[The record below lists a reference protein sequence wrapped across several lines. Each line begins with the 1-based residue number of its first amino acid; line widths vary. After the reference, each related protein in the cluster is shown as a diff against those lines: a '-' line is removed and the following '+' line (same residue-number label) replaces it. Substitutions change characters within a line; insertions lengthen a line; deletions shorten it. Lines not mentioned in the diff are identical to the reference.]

1 MKKTAIVLLWLCI
14 AITELHSQQNAFMKK
29 YWNYKN
35 RYQKYFVHLGN
46 NAGDGLPIAHRPL
59 RRFSD
64 FQYSTRDWYPKGA
77 TDGIADGG
85 INGIKF
91 GDVTADLGDYIAVLA
106 TEFKL
111 LKNGGE
117 DTQPVLNELYYAIQA
132 VERSDYFAEDYLS
145 QSAALPNTNGFFMR
159 GDVEKDYHSPW
170 NNEYTQNN
178 SQDGKDTV
186 KGQDSPSSFTGQPQ
200 GYLNPH
206 NEMSQDQIIAL
217 MLGFAFVKKYVDNI
231 AVQPTAADAP
241 KNLVTQVQD
250 ITNRVMD
257 YIQAT
262 YYNADYQIQ
271 ITVPLW
277 TMPPPFNPVEAKYNI
292 NLQADLNWAII
303 NPLSGEP
310 VHEMA
315 PQFGS
320 VIAFTYPLCA
330 AAHYITGNSYDLNGT
345 VHCGMFPMPSYPPKL
360 FYSMDVDIPFPVLN
374 TAWNNIPNGIGSA
387 LNVASPIG
395 PFACVYYTGW
405 ASTAGLIQ
413 IPHPVFGHFCV
424 RDWVLTG
431 IAEGSFKK
439 DYNLNL
445 SLSLASMSSANYS
458 NWSHNEIKRLA
469 QDGNMEIF
477 DLIYATLHDV
487 TPLLPKSYYDAILAT
502 APIEGPYSYDTLGD
516 YSFGWSQNSR
526 WSHPYNIALDPGGKN
541 GNDYMWLYNLYR
553 LAFAT
558 DVDVASVAYNERQT
572 EPADFYYCPAIIKN
586 TFINSQQWLEVNNS
600 FSINRKFKNY
610 LDFKCGIKEYSSKNT
625 TLGNNYT
632 MKIKTDLV
640 FPKTV
645 YFNVDGGK
653 VEVGESSNNF
663 YDQGNL
669 IMHHGIL
676 NFFSG
681 AQLEIFGNGKI
692 IVESANLSLGSFTTT
707 VLHAGAEIIIK
718 AGGILT
724 FGQNAHIII
733 EDGAKIT
740 IENGGK
746 LNYEKDVDLQLKGD
760 NAVLEIS
767 GNLDLKNDAVF
778 TFTYPGTNSGYV
790 KFSNVEADIYTPT
803 ENIKY
808 GTNSKIFLHGQGKTD
823 KVLEVTQESIYTSG
837 TANGTCAEFRI
848 TDGKVEMSTNARL
861 NLDCK
866 VFINNATIASSYA
879 PGTSSARGIDVFGQP
894 SVSISNSDF
903 IGLQKGIN
911 GLLFYGGKSLSV
923 PGCSFIQCDRGLNIE
938 GATVYVNA
946 CTFIENGIGV
956 KIQNITKPAY
966 IRHSN
971 FTVND
976 YNTGISASV
985 ATGTPLNVWFCN
997 INGGPY
1003 EMNELT
1009 GINIDGG
1016 NLNLKCTNIH
1026 YMRYGVKANDNSF
1039 VNMSAENGFGYNDLS
1054 NNETAIA
1061 FQKCDGVNFKNGH
1074 NNFSFNPNLL
1084 SRYYNP
1090 NNTWVTNS
1098 CSYCNFNGLPRMSG
1112 EFTHPPCFNNGGT
1125 LIFECDQ
1132 NQWNIND
1139 VIGPAMSTQTYQ
1151 ATNTYD
1157 RYDVGY
1163 VCSNNSHV
1171 ADVIFADPNPS
1182 AAQAC
1187 PPGSSDCVNPP
1198 CLAISNIDVS
1208 TLRVINTPTFQNQE
1222 MDVAINNATDN
1233 INETADGNRS
1243 TIMLLKE
1250 ILDYNLTNP
1259 TQEEVRVL
1267 DYSIRTIQ
1275 MALANLQLL
1284 KTEVSDTIEVESY
1297 FTATL
1302 QLLDNKIAQAVAE
1315 NNYYHHVYLM
1325 FDKACVQHL
1334 HGDRMA
1340 AISTIEQIQLF
1351 ASAEE
1356 VDYLAYWHCL
1366 YDLEN
1371 QAITGVITKE
1381 EYTNTLEM
1389 CAPPQYLRVMNISEN
1404 QLEREVKH
1412 NPYHF
1417 NVDNTNS
1424 MAQLKFNSQ
1433 IAENTTISVYD
1444 LSGKIVSSQSFDTQ
1458 KGENNFVINLAN
1470 LSKSI
1475 YVVQFKVNENVCREK
1490 VGLY

>member
-1 MKKTAIVLLWLCI
+1 
-14 AITELHSQQNAFMKK
+14 MKK
-29 YWNYKN
+29 YWNYEN
-35 RYQKYFVHLGN
+35 RYRKYFVHLGN

-59 RRFSD
+59 RRLDEQAFT
-64 FQYSTRDWYPKGA
+64 YEPRDWYPDGA
-77 TDGIADGG
+77 PDGIYDGG
-85 INGIKF
+85 WKGIKF
-91 GDVTADLGDYIAVLA
+91 GDVTADLGDYIARLA
-106 TEFKL
+106 TQYKL
-111 LKNGGE
+111 LKNASE
-117 DTQPVLNELYYAIQA
+117 DTLPTLNELYYAIQC
-132 VERSDYFAEDYLS
+132 VERVDLEAEFYLS
-145 QSAALPNTNGFFMR
+145 QQQSPKNLNGFFMR
-159 GDVEKDYHSPW
+159 GDVEKDYHAQW
-170 NNEYTQNN
+170 NNENTQNN
-178 SQDGKDTV
+178 SQDEKDKI

-217 MLGFAFVKKYVDNI
+217 MLGFAFVVKYVDNVT
-231 AVQPTAADAP
+231 VQPTAADVP

-262 YYNADYQIQ
+262 YYN
-271 ITVPLW
+271 
-277 TMPPPFNPVEAKYNI
+277 I
-292 NLQADLNWAII
+292 NLQLNGSLPVAAFTFHNAPNQHFTINTQLDLNWSIV
-303 NPLSGEP
+303 NPLSGQA

-315 PQFGS
+315 NQYGT
-320 VIAFTYPLCA
+320 VIGFAYPMCA
-330 AAHYITGNSYDLNGT
+330 AAHFITGNSYDNDGYI
-345 VHCGMFPMPSYPPKL
+345 HCNNFVIPTFPPKV
-360 FYSMDVDIPFPVLN
+360 YSNMNVNIPFNELRQG
-374 TAWNNIPNGIGSA
+374 WNDIPNGIGPILSVINPINDYTCVNYSA
-387 LNVASPIG
+387 LKTIILP
-395 PFACVYYTGW
+395 PY
-405 ASTAGLIQ
+405 LL
-413 IPHPVFGHFCV
+413 PVNGDFCI
-424 RDWVLTG
+424 RNWILNG
-431 IAEGSFKK
+431 IYAGSFEK

-445 SLSLASMSSANYS
+445 ALSLASTTSSSYT
-458 NWSHNEIKRLA
+458 NWSHNEIKTFA

-487 TPLLPKSYYDAILAT
+487 APLIPKIEYEMIINS
-502 APIEGPYSYDTLGD
+502 APDEGPYSYDNSD
-516 YSFGWSQNSR
+516 YSLGWSENSR
-526 WSHPYNIALDPGGKN
+526 WSHPFKISSDPGGKN

-553 LAFAT
+553 LAFAS
-558 DVDVASVAYNERQT
+558 DGDVASEAYNDRQT
-572 EPADFYYCPAIIKN
+572 NPVEFYYCPAIVKN
-586 TFINSQQWLEVNNS
+586 TFTNSQQWLEVNNS

-610 LDFKCGIKEYSSKNT
+610 LDFKCGIKEYTSKNT
-625 TLGNNYT
+625 TIKSQYT
-632 MKIKTDLV
+632 MQIKTDLV
-640 FPKTV
+640 FPTFS
-645 YFNVDGGK
+645 YFDVDGGK
-653 VEVGESSNNF
+653 IEVGEPTNNF
-663 YDQGNL
+663 YDQGNI
-669 IMHHGIL
+669 IMHQGDLYFHANG
-676 NFFSG
+676 
-681 AQLEIFGNGKI
+681 QCEIFGNGKI
-692 IVESANLSLGSFTTT
+692 IVEAASLNLGGSSKTI
-707 VLHAGAEIIIK
+707 LHSGAEIIIK
-718 AGGILT
+718 SGGSLV
-724 FGQNAHIII
+724 FGQNSQIIL

-740 IENGGK
+740 VENGGE
-746 LNYEKDVDLQLKGD
+746 LRYYNDVDLQLKGD
-760 NAVLEIS
+760 NAVLEIA
-767 GNLDLKNDAVF
+767 GKLDIQDNATF
-778 TFTYPGTNSGYV
+778 TFTYPGANSGYV
-790 KFSNVEADIYTPT
+790 KFSNVETDIYTPT
-803 ENIKY
+803 ENINY
-808 GTNSKIFLHGQGKTD
+808 GTNSKINIHGQGKTD

-837 TANGTCAEFRI
+837 AANGTCAEFRV

-866 VFINNATIASSYA
+866 VFINNATIASSFA
-879 PGTSSARGIDVFGQP
+879 PGTSIARGIDVFGQP

-1084 SRYYNP
+1084 SGYYNP

-1222 MDVAINNATDN
+1222 MEVAINNATDN

-1490 VGLY
+1490 AGLY